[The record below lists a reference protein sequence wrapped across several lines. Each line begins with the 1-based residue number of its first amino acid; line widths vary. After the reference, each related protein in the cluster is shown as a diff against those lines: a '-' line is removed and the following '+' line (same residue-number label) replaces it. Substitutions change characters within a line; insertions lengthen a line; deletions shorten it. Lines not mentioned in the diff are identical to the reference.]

1 MLQKIFDYDLVVVR
15 KITNVFTLNKLAYV
29 GVSILELNR
38 TLNELHYDCIKN
50 RYGNKAKLLFN
61 DTNSFTYETETRY
74 VYETFSL

>member
-1 MLQKIFDYDLVVVR
+1 MCL
-15 KITNVFTLNKLAYV
+15 TLNKLAYV

-38 TLNELHYDCIKN
+38 TLNELHYDCIKI
-50 RYGNKAKLLFN
+50 RCGNKAKLLFN